1 MKLTILGAS
10 GGISPENGTTSFLLG
25 DSVLIDAGT
34 GASRLSEE
42 QMHNIRYVLLTHS
55 HLDHICNLP
64 FLLNT
69 TIGEMKHTVEVFA
82 LDHTIEALK
91 THIFNG
97 VIWPDFSR
105 LPTPENPALRFNP
118 IEVGDDL
125 LLDNF
130 RFQVLPA
137 EHTVPTVGYRVS
149 NDSGS
154 FAFTGD
160 CAKNDKFWKALN
172 QYDPVDLLIVDDQ
185 YLASESAISEA
196 AKHYYPESLS
206 EDLSKLSGHP
216 QLYLTH
222 LPPFKKEQVMS
233 EAKEVLSD
241 WQPKALNEGMVI
253 QFPLKAN
260 A

>member
-1 MKLTILGAS
+1 MKLTVLGAS
-10 GGISPENGTTSFLLG
+10 GGISPETGTTSFLLG

-34 GASRLSEE
+34 GSSRLSQE
-42 QMHNIRYVLLTHS
+42 QMLNIRYVLLTHS

-82 LDHTIEALK
+82 LEHTIEAMK
-91 THIFNG
+91 AHIFNG
-97 VIWPDFSR
+97 VIWPDFAK
-105 LPTPENPALRFNP
+105 LPTPENPALRFNT
-118 IEVGDDL
+118 IKVGDDFV
-125 LLDNF
+125 LDDF

-137 EHTVPTVGYRVS
+137 EHTVPTVGFRVS
-149 NDSGS
+149 TGSGS

-160 CAKNDKFWKALN
+160 CAKNDQFWHALN

-185 YLASESAISEA
+185 YLACESVISKA

-206 EDLSKLSGHP
+206 EDLQKLESHP
-216 QLYLTH
+216 KLYLTH
-222 LPPFKKEQVMS
+222 LPPFKKNEVMS
-233 EAKEVLSD
+233 EATKVLSD
-241 WQPKALNEGMVI
+241 WHPKALDEGMVI
-253 QFPLKAN
+253 QFPLASN